1 MMPRESSVFVVQEP
15 PASYN
20 RVTGGYVAKD
30 LSSAQRYGKL
40 IPILAQA
47 QHASLTPGPSLFQM
61 QKSLREFSPEFDY
74 ICYAGGDPMALA
86 LALLTLRDMGFQE
99 VNVLRWDKERDT
111 DGNRKAGGYY
121 TPVRTPLRP

>member
-1 MMPRESSVFVVQEP
+1 MQSEGSVYVVQEP

-20 RVTGGYVAKD
+20 RQTGGYVTKD

-40 IPILAQA
+40 VPILAQA

-61 QKSLREFSPEFDY
+61 QKALRDFKPDRDFV
-74 ICYAGGDPMALA
+74 CYAGGDPMALA
-86 LALLTLRDMGFQE
+86 LALLTLRDYGFTE
-99 VNVLRWDKERDT
+99 VQVLRWDKERDL
-111 DGNRKAGGYY
+111 DGNRLAGGYY